1 MGGSWK
7 GKGEVNTFRVHRLP
21 RTSLEARRVV
31 RISEVL
37 FLCFRRSRECTLELF
52 SLIVYGVAGG
62 CDAMQ

>member
-7 GKGEVNTFRVHRLP
+7 GKVEVNTFRVHRLP

-31 RISEVL
+31 RISEAL
-37 FLCFRRSRECTLELF
+37 FLCSRRLRKCALELF
-52 SLIVYGVAGG
+52 SLFVYDVAGG